1 VAEFYER
8 LAGYI
13 RQQVRAGRFRKIDPL
28 LAARGFVG
36 MVSYHFLIQELFGG
50 KRYQKFDLNK
60 VSSTLAD
67 IWLQGMLARDG
78 CNGPSQKQSK
88 KV

>member
-1 VAEFYER
+1 MADFYEG

-13 RQQVRAGRFRKIDPL
+13 RQQVRVGRFRKTDPL

-36 MVSYHFLIQELFGG
+36 MVLYHFLIQELFGG
-50 KRYQKFDLNK
+50 KRYQKFDPNK

-67 IWLQGMLARDG
+67 IWLRGMLARKG
-78 CNGPSQKQSK
+78 CNGPTQKQSK
-88 KV
+88 KT